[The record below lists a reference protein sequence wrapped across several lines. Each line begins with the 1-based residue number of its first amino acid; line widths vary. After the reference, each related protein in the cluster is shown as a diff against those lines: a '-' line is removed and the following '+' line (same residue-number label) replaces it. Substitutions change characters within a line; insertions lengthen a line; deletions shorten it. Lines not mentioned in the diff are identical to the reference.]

1 MILLRRIALISA
13 ITLVTAC
20 APDRAAAPPNGPE
33 ARPASAAVVLDGGT
47 LGVPVSALLIVDGEV
62 LGTFAELGADS
73 VARIPLDRVTTVQV
87 LRGDAALER
96 HGRRGVDG
104 VVLITNRPVR
114 PNAP

>member
-33 ARPASAAVVLDGGT
+33 TRPASAAVVMGGYT
-47 LGVPVSALLIVDGEV
+47 GVPASALLIVDGEV